1 MPQQMTT
8 FKYNNQRVTSVK
20 YNQQTVKKII
30 LDGNVAWGLGYK
42 VSASAGYGVSSVYI
56 NTSDNATSGD
66 ESGAKSYWY
75 DATVHAYAKV
85 TQGNLSKYTAP
96 SSWTLISSDSS
107 YAYYKFKT
115 WTIIEDDGSNNIGVA
130 NMDAKQFTLSL
141 SGTGVDWY
149 AATST
154 GSSTGS
160 ALTSAPVYTD
170 DSIGSGIYNDSGS
183 LIQNIVG
190 ITITNRSGSIRKRY
204 VAKRKA
210 DSGNYYY
217 TGTPSLSFTSPL
229 VVDGNES
236 IKATGVTQNTLPK
249 VVINIGNGIGAAWL
263 GTTNSITS
271 NTASGALPSGSYFPL
286 NTTVYCFARLSQE
299 VGAVGTDWV
308 LLSGTNLQENAVYRI
323 GSEVLSNGNT
333 TYTFEAAAMV
343 LNPSYQVKIYAG
355 TGVKSVYTSTSSNA
369 TSGNV
374 SGTTYEKGSTVYGFA
389 VLDRDVGGVPNTW
402 TLISGTKLTK
412 GAIYRVG
419 SATITGAY
427 SFGTQSATLKTYR
440 ALITDGSNISSV
452 YTSTSSTATSGNA
465 SGTYYNDLTTI
476 YGFAKLARDVTSV
489 PSAWSLI
496 SGSAL
501 KTNAIYCVGSKR
513 IDAADINFGTQNATV
528 ASYTVTFTA
537 GTGIASM
544 WSSSS
549 ASATSSG
556 NASGYAYPYQTTVY
570 VYFKLSTTV
579 SKVPDGWTLVSGTA
593 LKANA
598 VYRKTISSISSNQ
611 ALGTISATIA
621 SGNLYNW
628 NFNSPIAT
636 TADIEYILMEFDGMG
651 CYYTALKYL
660 PSSGSDAWGVD
671 PYYEDISDN
680 ISENEWNT
688 WNLARSNVP
697 SSDAASWILSTYDI
711 DGYYEFLIQSLDG
724 GSAGKVNVYRR

>member
-1 MPQQMTT
+1 MPLSMTT
-8 FKYNNQRVTSVK
+8 FKYNNQIVTSVK
-20 YNQQTVKKII
+20 FDQQTVKKII

-42 VSASAGYGVSSVYI
+42 VYASAGRGVSSVYI
-56 NTSDNATSGD
+56 STSNNATSGD
-66 ESGAKSYWY
+66 ESGAKPYWY
-75 DATVHAYAKV
+75 DATVYAYAKV
-85 TQGNLSKYTAP
+85 TKGNLSKYTAP
-96 SSWTLISSDSS
+96 SSWALISSDSS
-107 YAYYKFKT
+107 YTYYRFKT
-115 WTIIEDDGSNNIGVA
+115 WNIIEDDGSNNIPVS
-130 NMDAKQFTLSL
+130 NMDDKQFTLSL
-141 SGTGVDWY
+141 SGTGVNWY
-149 AATST
+149 VANSS
-154 GSSTGS
+154 GSATGS
-160 ALTSAPVYTD
+160 AITSTKIYSDDVISCGINSSGQILKPTSSVTIQDRNGAVRQLLTISIKDNTD
-170 DSIGSGIYNDSGS
+170 E
-183 LIQNIVG
+183 
-190 ITITNRSGSIRKRY
+190 K
-204 VAKRKA
+204 
-210 DSGNYYY
+210 YY
-217 TGTPSLSFTSPL
+217 TGTPSVSFNSIT
-229 VVDGNES
+229 VDSNKT
-236 IKATGVTQNTLPK
+236 ITATGVTEKNKPT
-249 VVINIGNGIGAAWL
+249 VTISAGSGIGAVWL
-263 GTTNSITS
+263 GLKSSVTS
-271 NTASGALPSGSYFPL
+271 NASSDAYASGSRFMPG
-286 NTTVYCFARLSQE
+286 TTVYGFARLSQD
-299 VGAVGTDWV
+299 VGDMGTYECI
-308 LLSGTNLQENAVYRI
+308 SGTPLQANAVYRI
-323 GSEVLSNGNT
+323 GSHTLTES
-333 TYTFEAAAMV
+333 ES
-343 LNPSYQVKIYAG
+343 SYSFGTIQPLVVGVSYAVKIFAG
-355 TGVKSVYTSTSSNA
+355 TGVSSVYTSTNSQA
-369 TSGNV
+369 TSGNA
-374 SGTTYEKGSTVYGFA
+374 SGTTYLKGTTVYGFA
-389 VLDRDVGGVPNTW
+389 VLGRSVGNVSSSW
-402 TLISGTKLTK
+402 TLISGTKLAK

-419 SATITGAY
+419 AQEITGTY

-452 YTSTSSTATSGNA
+452 YTSKSSTATSGNA

-476 YGFAKLARDVTSV
+476 YGFAVLARDVTSV

-549 ASATSSG
+549 ASATTSG

-611 ALGTISATIA
+611 ALGTVSATIA
-621 SGNLYNW
+621 SGSLYNW

-636 TADIEYILMEFDGMG
+636 TADIEYILMEFNGMG

-660 PSSGSDAWGVD
+660 PSAGSDAWGVD

-688 WNLARSNVP
+688 WNLARSNTS

-711 DGYYEFLIQSLDG
+711 DGYYEFLIQSLDS